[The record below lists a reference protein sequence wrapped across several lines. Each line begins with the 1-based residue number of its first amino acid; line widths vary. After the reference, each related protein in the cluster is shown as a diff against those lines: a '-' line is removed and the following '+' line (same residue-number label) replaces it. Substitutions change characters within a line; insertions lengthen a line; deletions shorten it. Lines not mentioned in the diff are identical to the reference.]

1 MDHPFFSF
9 NIPFASFSS
18 SHWCTLAVFVGLLAL
33 VIKLGQ
39 KLSGGQNLWLGRGIA
54 VFLTITVLIFSWI
67 HSYNGL
73 FNHKVDLPLSICNL
87 FALLAPLLFW
97 HPNFRRFEIIYFLV
111 LCGTFQA
118 MLTPDLYA
126 GFPSYGFFKYWI
138 VHGGLVIL
146 VIHHLLA
153 FKLIPEA
160 KSMLR
165 TFVWLNIYLLA
176 LIPINLGL
184 DANYLYMMSKP
195 INPSILD
202 YFGPWPFYILVC
214 EVLAIGFFAVAYVPI
229 FVGKKYFSG
238 AATIGPGNS

>member
-9 NIPFASFSS
+9 DIPFASFSS
-18 SHWCTLAVFVGLLAL
+18 SHWWTLAVFVGLLAL

-126 GFPSYGFFKYWI
+126 GVPIYGFFKDWI
-138 VHGGLVIL
+138 LHVGLVIL

-165 TFVWLNIYLLA
+165 TFGCLNIYLLA

>member
-9 NIPFASFSS
+9 DIPFASFSPL
-18 SHWCTLAVFVGLLAL
+18 HWWTLVAFAGILLLIVNVGRR
-33 VIKLGQ
+33 
-39 KLSGGQNLWLGRGIA
+39 LSAQQNLWLGRAIA
-54 VFLTITVLIFSWI
+54 LFLSVTVVIFSWI
-67 HSYNGL
+67 HSWNGL
-73 FNHKVDLPLSICNL
+73 FNYKVDLPLSICNL

-97 HPNFRRFEIIYFLV
+97 QPNFRRFEVIYFLV

-126 GFPSYGFFKYWI
+126 GFPSYGYFKYWI

-153 FKLIPEA
+153 FNLIPEA

-165 TFVWLNIYLLA
+165 TFVWLNIYMLV
-176 LIPINLGL
+176 LIPVNLTL
-184 DANYLYMMSKP
+184 DANYFYLMEKP

-202 YFGPWPFYILVC
+202 YFGPWPFYVLVC
-214 EVLAIGFFAVAYVPI
+214 EALAMGFFAVAYVPI
-229 FVGKKYFSG
+229 YIGKKYFST
-238 AATIGPGNS
+238 AAAIQAAD